1 SPISY
6 TETVPVTS
14 KKSSSNSTSAKS
26 SSTPSTSASASSSGA
41 SSPSTPT
48 TTSPPTCV
56 ACSGTGNRTSP
67 SPVTLPLPQ
76 APPSRRPR
84 IACGDELLVAA
95 SPRRG
100 GPAPRKHPSRPRA
113 IAARQNPH
121 PDPSQNPL
129 QILQRGS
136 HPRQR
141 LLHRRR
147 PLQAAAGTLPQGHE
161 KVP

>member
-6 TETVPVTS
+6 TATVPVTS

-26 SSTPSTSASASSSGA
+26 PSSPSTSASASSSGA

-67 SPVTLPLPQ
+67 SPVTLLLRQ
-76 APPSRRPR
+76 APLSRRPR
-84 IACGDELLVAA
+84 IACGDELLGAATA

-113 IAARQNPH
+113 IGARQNPH

-147 PLQAAAGTLPQGHE
+147 PLPAAAG
-161 KVP
+161 